1 MTKVSVIV
9 PVYNVQ
15 QYLEQCLN
23 SILNQT
29 LKDIEVICVDDGSTD
44 NSLNIL
50 NAYAAKDSRVRVLT
64 QNNSYAG
71 AARNKGMDEATGK
84 YLVFLDADDFFEKDM
99 LQSMYDKCEEDS
111 AEICLCNGRIFD
123 ESDHSFKEFGAL
135 LNMKYIPEETPFSSA
150 DISERL
156 FNVVSPAPWTKMF
169 KREFVVSNN
178 IRFQHIKKTNDLF
191 FVYTSLACSKSI
203 TYVDKV
209 FANYRTGNSASLQGA
224 TKKPSLDFYTALH
237 GLKNELIARGIF
249 TKFEKSFVNR
259 ALRTCLYCLE
269 RADSKESYITIA
281 ENLKNSYLHRLNI
294 LGHSRGYFYIK
305 KDFEFLIKLLTE
317 ASESLWMEK
326 ENEKNTMDNFAPLI
340 DINEWKSPIS
350 LPVGTGIKVSVI
362 IPVYNM
368 EEYLDDCIQS
378 VLKNTLKDI
387 EIICVND
394 GSTDSSP
401 EILKNYADK
410 DSRII
415 IVDKENGGLSSS
427 RNAGMK
433 VASGEYILFLDSD
446 DYIDCRALEYLYCES
461 KADNLDQ
468 LFFSAVSF
476 FKNENLESRFDAYS
490 DYYTRK
496 YDYSGIMTGRKLFC
510 KMSEHAEFKP
520 SACLQLIRREFLEQ
534 SGIYFLEGVVF
545 EDNLFTI
552 QCLAFSQKVRYANIC
567 LYFRRVRDDSIV
579 TSASGLKYSYSY
591 YRILKEIKKF
601 INEESLYKDRE
612 YCYYLF
618 IQLQRICYNASDL
631 ASASDEEEFQAF
643 LNSLEPNERF
653 DFYFY
658 IKSPIASRTRSKEL
672 SKEVRL
678 FKEKCIVD
686 EYKRR
691 ADLLDMKNCLERA
704 EKKTERLENSVEY
717 IFGKKIVSFGRRV
730 KRILRKIFRLK

>member
-1 MTKVSVIV
+1 MIKVSVIV

-44 NSLNIL
+44 DSLGIL
-50 NAYAAKDSRVRVLT
+50 KSFAENDSRVRVLT

-71 AARNKGMDEATGK
+71 AARNRGMDEAAGK
-84 YLVFLDADDFFEKDM
+84 YLVFLDSDDFFEKDM
-99 LQSMYDKCEEDS
+99 LKSMYDKCEEDS

-123 ESDHSFKEFGAL
+123 ENDQSFKEFGAL
-135 LNMKYIPEETPFSSA
+135 LNMKYIPENTPFSPD

-169 KREFVVSNN
+169 KREYVVSNN
-178 IRFQHIKKTNDLF
+178 IRFQHTKKTNDLF
-191 FVYTSLACSKSI
+191 FVYTALACAKSI
-203 TYVDKV
+203 TYVNKH
-209 FANYRTGNSASLQGA
+209 FANYRTGNSSSLQGA
-224 TKKPSLDFYTALH
+224 TAKPSLDFYTALH
-237 GLKNELIARGIF
+237 SLKNELIARGIF
-249 TKFEKSFVNR
+249 IKFEKSFVNR
-259 ALRTCLYCLE
+259 ALKTCLYCLD
-269 RADSKESYITIA
+269 RAGSKESYVTIA
-281 ENLKNSYLHRLNI
+281 ENLKSSYLHRLNI

-305 KDFEFLIKLLTE
+305 KDFEFLLKLLTE
-317 ASESLWMEK
+317 SPEELWLEK
-326 ENEKNTMDNFAPLI
+326 ENEKNAENNIAPLI
-340 DINEWKSPIS
+340 DINAWKSPVS
-350 LPVGTGIKVSVI
+350 LPEGNGIRVSVI

-401 EILKNYADK
+401 EILKNYAEK
-410 DSRII
+410 DSRIV

-446 DYIDCRALEYLYCES
+446 DYIDSGALEYLYCES
-461 KADNLDQ
+461 KADDLDQ

-476 FKNENLESRFDAYS
+476 FKNENLEHRFDAYS

-520 SACLQLIRREFLEQ
+520 SACLQLIRREFLEKNGL
-534 SGIYFLEGVVF
+534 SFLEGVIF

-552 QCLAFSQKVRYANIC
+552 QCLSFSQRVRYANIC
-567 LYFRRVRDDSIV
+567 LYFRRVREDSIV
-579 TSASGLKYSYSY
+579 TSASGLKYAYSY

-601 INEESLYKDRE
+601 ISENNLDRDHE
-612 YCYYLF
+612 YCRCLF
-618 IQLQRICYNASDL
+618 LQLQRICYNASDL
-631 ASASDEEEFQAF
+631 ASASDEEELKAF
-643 LNSLEPNERF
+643 LHTLDPAEMF

-672 SKEVRL
+672 SEKIRQL
-678 FKEKCIVD
+678 KEKYIVD
-686 EYKRR
+686 EYKKT
-691 ADLLDMKNCLERA
+691 ADLIDAKRSLELA
-704 EKKTERLENSVEY
+704 EKKIAKLENSEEY
-717 IFGKKIVSFGRRV
+717 TLGTKIVLFRKKIRRFFRRLI
-730 KRILRKIFRLK
+730 KRK